1 MVGASGSAH
10 RTLAVAGRSPRL
22 QEPSVPNYLID
33 NHAQNVLFREAHTAH
48 AFTDA
53 PVPDELIADALD
65 LVQWAPTSMNSSPMR
80 VVLVR
85 SADRKQ
91 QLMGHLAE
99 PNRAKSAG
107 APLNIVLAA
116 DTDFH
121 LTLPRLVPAAVN
133 PQDRFP
139 DATARAEFARNQ
151 AWMQVAYLVVGL
163 RAVGLAVGPM
173 TGFNAAGVDADF
185 FAGTPLRALAVLNV
199 GHPAEG
205 AFRPRAP
212 RLGFHDVVS
221 TV

>member
-1 MVGASGSAH
+1 M
-10 RTLAVAGRSPRL
+10 
-22 QEPSVPNYLID
+22 PNYLID
-33 NHAQNVLFREAHTAH
+33 DHAQNVLFREAHTAH

-53 PVPDELIADALD
+53 PVPDAIIAEVLD
-65 LVQWAPTSMNSSPMR
+65 LVQWAPTSMNSGPMR

-85 SADRKQ
+85 SADRRQ
-91 QLMGHLAE
+91 QLVNHLAE
-99 PNRAKSAG
+99 PNRAKSSM

-139 DATARAEFARNQ
+139 DPVARAEFARSQ
-151 AWMQVAYLVVGL
+151 AWMQVAYFVVGL

-199 GHPAEG
+199 GYPADG

-212 RLGFHDVVS
+212 RLATEEVVS